1 MLEQLSE
8 RFSHLTK
15 RLKGEARLT
24 EENIESALRDV
35 RLALLEA
42 DVAISVVKEFIAHVK
57 ERALGEEVKG
67 SLTPGQ
73 AFIKV
78 VYEELVRLMGE
89 EKKKLDF
96 LGKPTIIL
104 FVGLQGSGKTTTVGK
119 LGRYLKEGLHKK
131 VLLASADIYRPAAI
145 EQLRLLA
152 QKTGVDFWQTD
163 AKQPLTIAKEAL
175 QEAKNKGYDALLFD
189 TAGRTSVDQAMME
202 EARLLA
208 DTLSPQEIFLVVDAM
223 QGQDALKTSKAFADC
238 LSLTGAILTK
248 LDGDSRGGAALSV
261 RHVTGAP
268 IVFCGISE
276 HLDGLEP
283 FHAERMASRVLGM
296 GDMLSLI
303 ETAEKQFDKKQ
314 AEKLAKKFRAGKG
327 FDLEDMRLQ
336 LAEMKKMG
344 GMRSLLEKL
353 PMQMANQADSI
364 DDKAIGRLEGIICSM
379 TPKERAN
386 PQLLKASRKKRI
398 ANGAGVS
405 VQEVN
410 RLLRQFEQSQKM
422 MKSLQKKG
430 GLGKMMQLFN
440 PNQLRRPN

>member
-24 EENIESALRDV
+24 EENIEGALRDV
-35 RLALLEA
+35 RMALLEA
-42 DVAISVVKEFIAHVK
+42 DVAIAVVKAFIANVK

-89 EKKKLDF
+89 EKKKIDF
-96 LGKPTIIL
+96 SHRPTTML

-119 LGRYLKEGLHKK
+119 LARYFKENHKK
-131 VLLASADIYRPAAI
+131 RVLLASADVYRPAAI
-145 EQLRLLA
+145 AQLKLLA
-152 QKTGVDFWQTD
+152 QRTAVDFHENNSQD
-163 AKQPLTIAKEAL
+163 PVVIAKEAL
-175 QEAKNKGYDALLFD
+175 SEAKNKGYDALLFD
-189 TAGRTSVDQAMME
+189 TAGRTTVDEAMMQ
-202 EARLLA
+202 EAKRLAEILQ
-208 DTLSPQEIFLVVDAM
+208 PQEIFLVVDAM
-223 QGQDALKTSKAFADC
+223 QGQDALKTSQAFAEC
-238 LSLTGAILTK
+238 VALTGAILTK
-248 LDGDSRGGAALSV
+248 LDGDARGGAALSV

-296 GDMLSLI
+296 GDVLSLI
-303 ETAEKQFDKKQ
+303 ETAERHFDKKQ
-314 AEKLAKKFRAGKG
+314 AEKMAKKLRAGKG

-379 TPKERAN
+379 TPKERAH
-386 PQLLKASRKKRI
+386 PQIIKASRKKRI
-398 ANGAGVS
+398 ASGAGVS

-430 GLGKMMQLFN
+430 GLGKMMQLFKSN
-440 PNQLRRPN
+440 PPLMK